1 MLVETVL
8 YTGPQ
13 RGLNILREGFL
24 DGSNASINISCVI
37 ASDIIAL
44 SPVYKGEQLVKAAI
58 EGLRDLVLLATR
70 A

>member
-1 MLVETVL
+1 MLYAGT
-8 YTGPQ
+8 Q
-13 RGLNILREGFL
+13 RGLNILCKGFL
-24 DGSNASINISCVI
+24 DGSNTSINISRII

-44 SPVYKGEQLVKAAI
+44 SPVYKGEQLIKAAI